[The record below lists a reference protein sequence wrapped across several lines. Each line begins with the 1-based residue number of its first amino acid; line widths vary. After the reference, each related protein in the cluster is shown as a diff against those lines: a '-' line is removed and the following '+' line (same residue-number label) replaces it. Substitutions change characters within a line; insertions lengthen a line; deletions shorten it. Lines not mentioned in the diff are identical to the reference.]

1 MKRYLHS
8 CFLFAFLGIW
18 LTVGGLAVAQTA
30 QAPSTETVSAANETE
45 LKALIQTLGNDAE
58 RKKLISQLE
67 LLLAAKSQQQAKKKA
82 ARGISA
88 QAVEFLSR
96 RMESLSGKI
105 VTGTRALLD
114 LPNVYYWAADQFS
127 NPVQRAKWIEIA
139 WKVALAIV
147 FGFVVEWFMR
157 LLLAGPRSHLESR
170 ELDGFWIQAS
180 TLLARTIL
188 DIAPIAGFVAGS
200 YAVLLI
206 TDPGTISRDVIVAL
220 IIANVVV
227 RLVMAIARMIL
238 APAVGSLRL
247 LPMIDSDAN
256 YLFIWIRRFT
266 DVTVYGMALIQVAEI
281 LGVPESGGE
290 IFLKLLGLFVVLL
303 TIVFILQNRNHVTK
317 WLRGGRAGQQNNGN
331 FRARL
336 ADIWHVPAILY
347 VIAMFAVWA
356 LAIEDGF
363 SKLLQSTLLTIL
375 VLFAARLIVLGLVRA
390 ARRVFALR
398 EEVKQRYPGLEARA
412 NRYQPILER
421 TITIVIWFVAAF
433 TVFEAW
439 GIDSYDWLGTP
450 FGQRATGSLV
460 TIILLIIVTTVVWE
474 MTSAIIERSL
484 SSGTTVSARAR
495 TLLPLLRMALLVVL
509 VTMVVMVSLSEL
521 GLNIGPL
528 LAGAGVVGL
537 AIGFGAQTLVK
548 DIITGIFILIE
559 DHISVGDVVKV
570 DTHAGVVEKLTLR
583 TIQLRDVAG
592 TVHVLPFSA
601 VTTLENMT
609 KDFSRYVFNVG
620 IAYREDTDHVVTVL
634 RQLGDELMQDE
645 AYKNLILEPLEI
657 MGVDSFGDNAVVIKA
672 RITTVPIKQWAVGRE
687 FNRRMKKRFDELG
700 IEIPFPHRTIYFG
713 EDSAGNAP
721 PARIATVNAETHIAD
736 RQEKQATAAKSFS
749 RVETPTPDTGGADVP
764 DSE

>member
-1 MKRYLHS
+1 MK
-8 CFLFAFLGIW
+8 
-18 LTVGGLAVAQTA
+18 
-30 QAPSTETVSAANETE
+30 
-45 LKALIQTLGNDAE
+45 
-58 RKKLISQLE
+58 
-67 LLLAAKSQQQAKKKA
+67 
-82 ARGISA
+82 
-88 QAVEFLSR
+88 
-96 RMESLSGKI
+96 
-105 VTGTRALLD
+105 
-114 LPNVYYWAADQFS
+114 
-127 NPVQRAKWIEIA
+127 
-139 WKVALAIV
+139 
-147 FGFVVEWFMR
+147 
-157 LLLAGPRSHLESR
+157 
-170 ELDGFWIQAS
+170 
-180 TLLARTIL
+180 
-188 DIAPIAGFVAGS
+188 
-200 YAVLLI
+200 
-206 TDPGTISRDVIVAL
+206 
-220 IIANVVV
+220 
-227 RLVMAIARMIL
+227 
-238 APAVGSLRL
+238 
-247 LPMIDSDAN
+247 
-256 YLFIWIRRFT
+256 
-266 DVTVYGMALIQVAEI
+266 
-281 LGVPESGGE
+281 
-290 IFLKLLGLFVVLL
+290 
-303 TIVFILQNRNHVTK
+303 
-317 WLRGGRAGQQNNGN
+317 
-331 FRARL
+331 
-336 ADIWHVPAILY
+336 
-347 VIAMFAVWA
+347 
-356 LAIEDGF
+356 
-363 SKLLQSTLLTIL
+363 
-375 VLFAARLIVLGLVRA
+375 
-390 ARRVFALR
+390 
-398 EEVKQRYPGLEARA
+398 ARA